1 MKKIAEGIGWLTII
15 YVGLYL
21 IDGVVVKT
29 GLDEKL
35 DKAVGT
41 ILKIQKSDTQNE
53 TNESKFGFR

>member
-29 GLDEKL
+29 GLDDKL
-35 DKAVGT
+35 DKAVST